1 MQKYA
6 AARAVR
12 PTAVSVV
19 RSSKSEVRRAKW
31 GTAAPAVI
39 HTGRRDEGAGTTD
52 TARGP
57 VGASRP
63 RLADEGR
70 MSKAECRNG
79 AQRPC
84 RDAGPP
90 RRRLLYHLITLSP
103 YHRPGGA
110 CSSAATRQP
119 HTWRR
124 QPGAA
129 GGWRSKFEER
139 SQKSEMASCVPRLC
153 QPWLRMRAMLRFADH
168 GSQSRG
174 TRGAVPTFARSHVP
188 TLASRG
194 RLAPMA
200 LCQPGAAGPH
210 SFRAAC
216 PSPLAPRPSSLVPH
230 PSCLRAFV
238 PSSLA
243 PCPSSLRPAL
253 RPDA

>member
-103 YHRPGGA
+103 YHRPGRPVRVRERGNHTPRVA
-110 CSSAATRQP
+110 SRGRLADGDRSSKSEVRRAK
-119 HTWRR
+119 WRR
-124 QPGAA
+124 VCHG
-129 GGWRSKFEER
+129 
-139 SQKSEMASCVPRLC
+139 CV
-153 QPWLRMRAMLRFADH
+153 
-168 GSQSRG
+168 SRG
-174 TRGAVPTFARSHVP
+174 CGCERCCASRTTARRAAAQGGGVPTFARSHVP

-194 RLAPMA
+194 RLAPMPDEGVWPPWLFA
-200 LCQPGAAGPH
+200 NLVRLAPIRSAPLVPRPSPLVPAPFVPSCL
-210 SFRAAC
+210 R
-216 PSPLAPRPSSLVPH
+216 PSPLAPRP
-230 PSCLRAFV
+230 C
-238 PSSLA
+238 
-243 PCPSSLRPAL
+243 AL
-253 RPDA
+253 L